1 LVILVLDHIEADKPA
16 LFSAV
21 LTHPTWAKHG
31 LAILWRDVPLATAFA
46 KVTGNQRQVY
56 ADRVQRLSVSLFDD
70 HEAAASH
77 PLRFPRLREIVLDE
91 TPVAKK
97 DSALLR
103 PSTSEDDG
111 NAAHDDLSNSARQLL
126 LNLDVWLSLVVTS
139 VTINCEN
146 RAALALLLPFFLA
159 NGHLMELRSLTIA
172 PLLTPD
178 DVRCMSEQ
186 SGTSNRFA
194 HMRSMSAYLDHAAA
208 ATLTAALQPAPIVRL
223 KLSVQGKRPRRILL
237 DVARLTS
244 LHELILFLPGA
255 ELRRREILALCALRR
270 LRTLR
275 LEYVDGNGSN
285 QPFDTP
291 HFDAADLEQLLR
303 GLPLLRRFTFGGTS
317 GWRWGDGSVLRRV
330 GEAAPCLERLSLYG
344 LCALQALD
352 PRAVGPVFP
361 RLEVLE
367 LNTLKLLLPPGQD
380 PNAASRAGNLE

>member
-1 LVILVLDHIEADKPA
+1 MILLLEHIEADKPA
-16 LFSAV
+16 LFSA
-21 LTHPTWAKHG
+21 LMTHPTWAKHG
-31 LAILWRDVPLATAFA
+31 LAILWRDVRLATAFA

-103 PSTSEDDG
+103 PSTREDDG
-111 NAAHDDLSNSARQLL
+111 NAAHDDLSDSARQLL
-126 LNLDVWLSLVVTS
+126 LNLDVWLSLAVTS
-139 VTINCEN
+139 VTLNCEN

-159 NGHLMELRSLTIA
+159 CGHPMELRSLTIA

-178 DVRCMSEQ
+178 DARCMFEQ

-194 HMRSMSAYLDHAAA
+194 HMRSLSAYIEPAAA
-208 ATLTAALQPAPIVRL
+208 ATLTAALQLAPIVRL
-223 KLSVQGKRPRRILL
+223 ELNVQGKRPRRILS
-237 DVARLTS
+237 DVARLKS
-244 LHELILFLPGA
+244 LHELTLFLPGA

-275 LEYVDGNGSN
+275 LEYIDDNGAY
-285 QPFDTP
+285 QPFNAP
-291 HFDAADLEQLLR
+291 SFGAADLEQLLR
-303 GLPLLRRFTFGGTS
+303 GLPLLRRFAFGGMA
-317 GWRWGDGSVLRRV
+317 GWRWGEDSVLRRV
-330 GEAAPCLERLSLYG
+330 GEAAPCLERLSLLGIY
-344 LCALQALD
+344 ALQALD

-367 LNTLKLLLPPGQD
+367 LKTIRLLLPPGPD
-380 PNAASRAGNLE
+380 PTAETRAGNLE